1 MGKWLDKCNLSMN
14 TTVPNEE
21 DLTCDQYNTIWYV
34 CISEAIIYVILL
46 LIVIFNVYKYCY
58 VERRYKI
65 FTVSGFYFFAGVLI
79 TCRVT

>member
-1 MGKWLDKCNLSMN
+1 MN
-14 TTVPNEE
+14 TTVPNK
-21 DLTCDQYNTIWYV
+21 DLTSDQYNTIRYV

>member
-1 MGKWLDKCNLSMN
+1 MGKWLENCNAMPIKVQN
-14 TTVPNEE
+14 N